1 MSEIKKEN
9 DTPGMKQTEND
20 PVQEDAEQTLTD
32 TDAGDTDAEEPLEVQ
47 LAKAKEETASLKD
60 RMLRSAAE
68 NDNFKKRLER
78 EKIASLKY
86 AGETIFR
93 EILPSV
99 DNLERAVSQGTAEGA
114 DAEARQKSLIEGVQM
129 TLKSLMATLAK
140 FEVKPIESVGKP
152 FDPQHQEALVM
163 EASDTVPA
171 QHVVNE
177 YEKGF
182 WYKDRLLRPAKVIV
196 SSGEKNG

>member
-1 MSEIKKEN
+1 MSKIEKEN
-9 DTPGMKQTEND
+9 DIPGMEQAKSD
-20 PVQEDAEQTLTD
+20 PTQEGAEQPLTGTAAEDA
-32 TDAGDTDAEEPLEVQ
+32 GVEEPLESQ
-47 LAKAKEETASLKD
+47 LAKAKEEVASLKD
-60 RMLRSAAE
+60 RLLRSAAE

-93 EILPSV
+93 EILPSI
-99 DNLERAVSQGTAEGA
+99 DNLERAVSQGTAEGL
-114 DAEARQKSLIEGVQM
+114 DAETRQKALIEGVQM

-163 EASDTVPA
+163 EASEAVPA

-196 SSGEKNG
+196 SSGKDNG

>member
-1 MSEIKKEN
+1 MSKKEREK
-9 DTPGMKQTEND
+9 DTAETAQAESD
-20 PVQEDAEQTLTD
+20 PTQEGAEQNSTD
-32 TDAGDTDAEEPLEVQ
+32 TAAGDAGVEEPLEVQ
-47 LAKAKEETASLKD
+47 LAKAKEEIANLKD

-68 NDNFKKRLER
+68 SDNFKKRLER

-93 EILPSV
+93 EILPSI
-99 DNLERAVSQGTAEGA
+99 DNLERAVNQGTAEGS
-114 DAEARQKSLIEGVQM
+114 DAEARQKALIEGVQM
-129 TLKSLMATLAK
+129 TLKNLMATLAK
-140 FEVKPIESVGKP
+140 FEVKPIESIGKP